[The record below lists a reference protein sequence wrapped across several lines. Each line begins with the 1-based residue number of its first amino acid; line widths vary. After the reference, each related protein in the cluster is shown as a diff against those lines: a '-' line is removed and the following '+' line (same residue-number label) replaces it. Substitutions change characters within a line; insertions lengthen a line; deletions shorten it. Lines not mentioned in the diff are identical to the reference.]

1 MIEVSLSP
9 TSISNH
15 HPLALDQV
23 AQPQMPCS
31 SPTRLVRLSERSAE
45 RDLGGDDPISLL
57 KSKGGAP
64 VFIPFFVQFPQ
75 WTMNPTLYNYIL
87 WYHLYLYILY
97 LYHLQSSEG
106 LSHGATCMEIR
117 LATSCSRCSRCS
129 RCTGQQGS
137 RGMAGT
143 WLRG

>member
-75 WTMNPTLYNYIL
+75 
-87 WYHLYLYILY
+87 
-97 LYHLQSSEG
+97 
-106 LSHGATCMEIR
+106 
-117 LATSCSRCSRCS
+117 
-129 RCTGQQGS
+129 
-137 RGMAGT
+137 
-143 WLRG
+143 